1 MKLRIATTEVEVV
14 AEAVVEV
21 EEVEEDV
28 EEGEEVTKT
37 LIEDSQP
44 NPTKPFNQI
53 PQIPL
58 PQVQVQ
64 LHVLMSTIATSN
76 HYAIALLSSK
86 TQGRKVKDRVRK
98 TSALTYKMLIL

>member
-1 MKLRIATTEVEVV
+1 MKLKIATTEVEVV
-14 AEAVVEV
+14 EEVVVEIK
-21 EEVEEDV
+21 EEEEDV

-37 LIEDSQP
+37 TRDSQP
-44 NPTKPFNQI
+44 NPIRPFNQI

-64 LHVLMSTIATSN
+64 LHVLMSTIVTSN

>member
-1 MKLRIATTEVEVV
+1 MKTLPLSSIQFHTTTEVEVV
-14 AEAVVEV
+14 AEAVVEA
-21 EEVEEDV
+21 EEV
-28 EEGEEVTKT
+28 EEVTKT

-44 NPTKPFNQI
+44 NPPKPFNQI

-64 LHVLMSTIATSN
+64 IHVLMSTIATSN

>member
-1 MKLRIATTEVEVV
+1 M
-14 AEAVVEV
+14 EA

-44 NPTKPFNQI
+44 NPPKLISQI

-58 PQVQVQ
+58 PQVQIMD
-64 LHVLMSTIATSN
+64 VLMSAAAT
-76 HYAIALLSSK
+76 
-86 TQGRKVKDRVRK
+86 
-98 TSALTYKMLIL
+98 